1 MTPYSVD
8 QAIAPSAQ
16 FSRTAPQMSFEPT
29 ALDELGHC
37 RLLYRRTAQIVE
49 LFSRYQITYE
59 SLRTDDVAK
68 PQGRKHNLGETSN
81 VDDSISH
88 VQRA

>member
-1 MTPYSVD
+1 
-8 QAIAPSAQ
+8 
-16 FSRTAPQMSFEPT
+16 MSFEPT

-37 RLLYRRTAQIVE
+37 RLLYRRAAQIVE
-49 LFSRYQITYE
+49 LLGRYQIAYQ
-59 SLRTDDVAK
+59 SLGTDDVAK
-68 PQGRKHNLGETSN
+68 AQGREHDLGKTSN